1 MPRPDSPPSAT
12 ESVAVR
18 VARVGADGD
27 GIAALADGTPLYIP
41 FALPGETLSLR
52 LGARRGEGR
61 AATIEHIESASPERV
76 APRCRHFTQCG
87 GCALQHWDDAALLGW
102 KSAGL
107 AAALARAGFPNAPL
121 APAIACAPATRRRMD
136 LALAW
141 TASRPLVGLHAA
153 RSERVIDL
161 AECPVLDPALAALL
175 APLRAALAGLVTR
188 PRAGA
193 AVANLLDGGIDL
205 LLRLDRPLG
214 LADRMHLVAFAR
226 ATRLVRLS
234 LGTAGGEAE
243 PLAVLR
249 PPRLGFGAV
258 TVSPPPGAF
267 LQATASGE
275 AAIRAAVLAGLPER
289 LPRRARLVE
298 LFAGCGTLSFALAAL
313 APLTAY
319 EGDEAAAAALREAA
333 RAGGLGGRISVV
345 VRDLARRPPLVEEL
359 RDAAAVVLD
368 PPHAGAA
375 AAMTAI
381 AAAGVKRV
389 IHVSC
394 NPATLARDARHLA
407 EAGYRVVRATPIDQ
421 FLWSAR
427 IESVVVFER

>member
-12 ESVAVR
+12 ETAAVR

-27 GIAALADGTPLYIP
+27 GIAARADGTPLYIP
-41 FALPGETLSLR
+41 FALPGETLSVR

-61 AATIEHIESASPERV
+61 AATIERIESASPERV

-102 KSAGL
+102 KSAAL
-107 AAALARAGFPNAPL
+107 ATALARAGFPDAPL
-121 APAIACAPATRRRMD
+121 APAIACAPASRRRMD

-141 TASRPLVGLHAA
+141 TPSRPLVGLHAA

-175 APLRAALAGLVTR
+175 VPLRAALAGLAAR
-188 PRAGA
+188 PRGGA
-193 AVANLLDGGIDL
+193 AVANLLDDGIDL
-205 LLRLDRPLG
+205 LLRLDVPLG
-214 LADRMHLVAFAR
+214 LADRTHLVAFAR
-226 ATRLVRLS
+226 AAGLVRLS
-234 LGTAGGEAE
+234 LGMAGGEIE

-249 PPRLGFGAV
+249 PPRLGFGTV
-258 TVSPPPGAF
+258 TASPPPGAF
-267 LQATASGE
+267 LQATAAGE

-298 LFAGCGTLSFALAAL
+298 LFAGCGTLSFALAAR

-319 EGDEAAAAALREAA
+319 EGDAAAAAALREAA
-333 RAGGLGGRISVV
+333 GAAGLGGRISVV
-345 VRDLARRPPLVEEL
+345 VRDLARRPPLAEEL

-375 AAMTAI
+375 AAMPAI

-394 NPATLARDARHLA
+394 NPATLARDARRLA
-407 EAGYRVVRATPIDQ
+407 EAGYRVVQATPIDQ

-427 IESVVVFER
+427 VESVVVFER